1 MGKYVDKMGKK
12 IYLKIF
18 IGIIVTLWLI
28 YFFQMWKA
36 SQYQSSYR
44 NNSKCTCGNKANCTC
59 GNKSN
64 CGCGC
69 KTEGFTPKIKETMRP
84 YARSIN
90 QQYESFIGDYGASA
104 IAHKF
109 KRWNIL

>member
-28 YFFQMWKA
+28 YFFRMWKA
-36 SQYQSSYR
+36 SQYQSSYS
-44 NNSKCTCGNKANCTC
+44 NNSKCTCGNKA
-59 GNKSN
+59 N

-90 QQYESFIGDYGASA
+90 QRYESFIGDYGASA

-109 KRWNIL
+109 QRWNIL